1 MNDRATQLAN
11 SFARAKKL
19 TEVVAS
25 PEFDKYAHNLREGGF
40 VDTTILGENYTS
52 QEMLPYNPNS
62 VPPTS
67 GGNTYD
73 PYAEMKKLKQAPPVR
88 NNIGLPKQIVEEI
101 QKNPLNGISTD
112 PTMDAFANTLASA
125 IAPQQKKPTITEH
138 LTQQTQHSQP
148 QVVTTTS
155 SNFDY
160 ETMKMIIEGVVKKYI
175 DPLKENLLNEST
187 NKDNGASL
195 KMMKLGKNFQFMDS
209 SGNIYEATMTYKGN
223 IKDMK
228 NKKPVN

>member
-25 PEFDKYAHNLREGGF
+25 PEFDKYAHNLRESGF
-40 VDTTILGENYTS
+40 VDSDILNEDYHP
-52 QEMLPYNPNS
+52 QKMLPYNPNS
-62 VPPTS
+62 IPPT
-67 GGNTYD
+67 GGGSYD
-73 PYAEMKKLKQAPPVR
+73 AHAAMQRIQQATPIR
-88 NNIGLPKQIVEEI
+88 NNIGLPKQILEEI
-101 QKNPLNGISTD
+101 QKNPLNGISSD
-112 PTMDAFANTLASA
+112 PTMDAFANTLASN
-125 IAPQQKKPTITEH
+125 IAPQQKKPTLTEQ
-138 LTQQTQHSQP
+138 LNQQP
-148 QVVTTTS
+148 QLNQVVAN

-175 DPLKENLLNEST
+175 DPLKENILNESV

-228 NKKPVN
+228 NKKPVK

>member
-25 PEFDKYAHNLREGGF
+25 PEFDKYAHNLRESGF
-40 VDTTILGENYTS
+40 VDSDILSEDYS
-52 QEMLPYNPNS
+52 PQKMLPYNPNS
-62 VPPTS
+62 MPPT
-67 GGNTYD
+67 GGGSYD
-73 PYAEMKKLKQAPPVR
+73 AHAAMQRIQQAPPIR
-88 NNIGLPKQIVEEI
+88 NNIGLPKQILEEI
-101 QKNPLNGISTD
+101 QNNPLNGISSD
-112 PTMDAFANTLASA
+112 PAMDAFANTLASN
-125 IAPQQKKPTITEH
+125 IVPQQKKPTLTEQ
-138 LTQQTQHSQP
+138 LTQQPQLN
-148 QVVTTTS
+148 QVVNN

-175 DPLKENLLNEST
+175 DPLKENILNESV

-228 NKKPVN
+228 NKKPVK

>member
-25 PEFDKYAHNLREGGF
+25 PEFDKYAHNLRESGF
-40 VDTTILGENYTS
+40 VDSDILSEDYKPQN
-52 QEMLPYNPNS
+52 MLPYNPNS
-62 VPPTS
+62 IPPTGS
-67 GGNTYD
+67 VPYD
-73 PYAEMKKLKQAPPVR
+73 AHAAMQRIQQAPPIR
-88 NNIGLPKQIVEEI
+88 NNIGLPKQILDEI
-101 QKNPLNGISTD
+101 QKNPLNGISSD
-112 PTMDAFANTLASA
+112 PTMDAFANTLASN
-125 IAPQQKKPTITEH
+125 IVPQQKKPTLTEQ
-138 LTQQTQHSQP
+138 LTQQPQLN
-148 QVVTTTS
+148 QVVNN

-175 DPLKENLLNEST
+175 DPLKENILNESV

-228 NKKPVN
+228 NKKPVK